1 MDAINANRFAF
12 NAHYF
17 CRVDRPLNKNSCV
30 SAISTIPLNLLSRHI
45 CLCGDVPASNYMG
58 VFKEGV
64 AFSLRKCRKC
74 MATSNDMNTK
84 VINSINQLHVNSIY
98 SHTILLC
105 LKSKPVGTQ
114 TKMCQCSY
122 TYLVS

>member
-1 MDAINANRFAF
+1 
-12 NAHYF
+12 
-17 CRVDRPLNKNSCV
+17 
-30 SAISTIPLNLLSRHI
+30 
-45 CLCGDVPASNYMG
+45 
-58 VFKEGV
+58 
-64 AFSLRKCRKC
+64 

-122 TYLVS
+122 TSRPTYSPIVFYVTYS